1 MAEYTNEI
9 DAPVDD
15 AIYESLK
22 PSSPQSFFL
31 FAGAGSGK
39 TRTLVN
45 VLARFKE
52 EFGQGYKLRNKRI
65 AIITYTNAAADEIT
79 HRLEYSSI
87 FNVST
92 IHSFCWELIK
102 NYSSDIKIW
111 IKSNLTVEIAE
122 LQEQQSKSKDL
133 NNKTSIGR
141 AKKIESKNK
150 RLASLETIQKFIYNP
165 NGDNLTK
172 DSLNHTEV
180 ISITADFIKSKDLLK
195 QILINRFPVILID
208 ESQDTKK
215 ELIDALFELQRQYEQ
230 RLSLGLFGDTMQRIY
245 ADGKENLGVGL
256 PDKWVKP
263 AKKMN
268 HRSKSRIIDLINKIR
283 KDIDGQE
290 QFPRLE
296 NKGGIVRFFAVSRT
310 KDKFETEEQIRQ
322 KMQEVT
328 TDDKWTGD
336 NAEIM
341 TLTLEHHMAARRM
354 GFSNFFIPLY
364 AVDKLKTGLL
374 DGSLSSINLFAKIIL
389 PLYKAHVKKNKF
401 EIANIVKQHS
411 HLINKQAL
419 QDDANK
425 LELLHSANDK
435 VNEVLSLWNED
446 AHPSLIE
453 ILKKIQETNL
463 FKIPPVLK
471 VVLQRGGIDTENSFE
486 DNETDED
493 DEILIAWEEALKA
506 NFTEIIKYN
515 EYINEESK
523 FGTHQGVKGLE
534 FDRVMVIIDD
544 EESKGF
550 MFSYDKLF
558 GLKPL
563 TNTDKKNIDEG
574 KETGIDRTMRLFY
587 VACSRAKESLALV
600 SYTDLPEELK
610 KNVIHNGWFSDD
622 EVEVIV

>member
-1 MAEYTNEI
+1 MTEYTNDI
-9 DAPVDD
+9 DAKVDD
-15 AIYESLK
+15 VIYESIK

-45 VLARFKE
+45 VLARFKD
-52 EFGQGYKLRNKRI
+52 EFGQEYKLRNKRI
-65 AIITYTNAAADEIT
+65 AIITYTNAAANEIT

-102 NYSSDIKIW
+102 SFTSDIKAW
-111 IKSNLTVEIAE
+111 IKSNLIVEIEE
-122 LQEQQSKSKDL
+122 LEEQQSKSRDL

-141 AKKIESKNK
+141 AQRLESKNK
-150 RLASLETIQKFIYNP
+150 RLLSLETIQNFIYNP

-172 DSLNHTEV
+172 DSLNHAEV
-180 ISITADFIKSKDLLK
+180 ISITADFIKSKELFK
-195 QILINRFPVILID
+195 QILIDKYPVILID

-215 ELIDALFELQRQYEQ
+215 ELIEALFELQNQYEE

-245 ADGKENLGVGL
+245 SDGKENLGIGL
-256 PDKWVKP
+256 PEKWLKP

-268 HRSKSRIIDLINKIR
+268 HRSKSRIIELINKIR
-283 KDIDGQE
+283 EDIDGQE
-290 QFPRLE
+290 QYPRIE

-310 KDKFETEEQIRQ
+310 KDKFQTEEQIRERM
-322 KMQEVT
+322 KELT
-328 TDDKWTGD
+328 KDDNWGGED
-336 NAEIM
+336 AEIM

-364 AVDKLKTGLL
+364 TVDRLKTGVL
-374 DGSLSSINLFAKIIL
+374 DGSSSSINLFKKIVL
-389 PLYKAHVKKNKF
+389 PLYKAHVRKNKF
-401 EIANIVKQHS
+401 EIANIIKQHS
-411 HLINKQAL
+411 HLINKHVL
-419 QDDANK
+419 QTEVNK
-425 LELLHSANDK
+425 LEILHTVNEK
-435 VNEVLSLWNED
+435 VNDLLSMWNG
-446 AHPSLIE
+446 ANSPKLID

-463 FKIPPVLK
+463 FEIPQILK
-471 VVLQRGGIDTENSFE
+471 VVLRRVDIDEENKILADES
-486 DNETDED
+486 DED
-493 DEILIAWEEALKA
+493 DINLIAWEEALKA
-506 NFTEIIKYN
+506 DFMEIVNYS
-515 EYINEESK
+515 EYIDEESQ

-534 FDRVMVIIDD
+534 FKRVMVIIDD

-563 TNTDKKNIDEG
+563 TPIDEKNMSEG
-574 KETGIDRTMRLFY
+574 KETGRDRTIRLFY

-600 SYTDLPEELK
+600 AYTDFPEKLK
-610 KNVIHNGWFSDD
+610 KNMLQNAWFN
-622 EVEVIV
+622 EEEIEIVV